1 MLDDTL
7 KSQLKGYLENLRQP
21 IELVASL
28 DGEKASRE
36 MESLLADIAQLSDKV
51 TWRKADGDEIDARV
65 PSFTILREGEPTGA
79 RFAGIPLGHE
89 FTSLVLALLH
99 SGGHPPKVEDAVLDQ
114 VKTLVGEF
122 HFETY
127 FSLSCQNCPDV
138 VQALNI
144 MAVFNPNVTH
154 TAIDGALF
162 KAEVDERQVMAVP
175 SVYLN
180 GEPFAQGLQE
190 LEQILAKLDT
200 NAGARMAEAIAETRL
215 FFTPPQS

>member
-1 MLDDTL
+1 MLDSNL
-7 KSQLKGYLENLRQP
+7 KSQLKSYLERLTRP
-21 IELVASL
+21 VVIVASPN
-28 DGEKASRE
+28 DTPKSAE
-36 MESLLADIAQLSDKV
+36 MMELLAEIAELSDKIAV
-51 TWRKADGDEIDARV
+51 QADGAAERR
-65 PSFTILREGEPTGA
+65 PSFALTSPGHDISLS
-79 RFAGIPLGHE
+79 FAGLPMGHE

-114 VKTLVGEF
+114 VKALDGDF

-154 TAIDGALF
+154 TAIDGSLF

-180 GEPFAQGLQE
+180 GEPFAQGRQE

-200 NAGARMAEAIAETRL
+200 NAGARMAEAIAEKDE
-215 FFTPPQS
+215 